1 MARVAEMSVELVAV
15 ERPVWSGNATSVFA
29 ETTEGELAIL
39 PGHTP
44 LLGELVEGGIVKVTT
59 TDGDTVTAAVFGGFL
74 SATGDKV
81 SVLAEA
87 AELADEID
95 AQAARDALAQ
105 AGPDK
110 GADKDSDKDSVR
122 ARATA
127 RLKAV
132 GEAV

>member
-1 MARVAEMSVELVAV
+1 MSVELVAV
-15 ERPVWSGNATSVFA
+15 ERQVWSGHARSVFA
-29 ETTEGELAIL
+29 KTTVGELGIL

-44 LLGELVEGGIVKVTT
+44 LLGELVEGGIVKITT
-59 TDGDTVTAAVFGGFL
+59 TDGEIITAAVFGGFL
-74 SATGDKV
+74 SVTGDKV

-95 AQAARDALAQ
+95 AQAARDALAR
-105 AGPDK
+105 A
-110 GADKDSDKDSVR
+110 SDDDDAEAESVR

-132 GEAV
+132 GQAV

>member
-1 MARVAEMSVELVAV
+1 MAEMSVELVAV
-15 ERPVWSGNATSVFA
+15 ERQVWSGHATSVFA
-29 ETTEGELAIL
+29 ETTEGELGIL

-59 TDGDTVTAAVFGGFL
+59 TDGETVTAAVFGGFL
-74 SATGDKV
+74 SVTGEKV

-95 AQAARDALAQ
+95 PQAARDALAQ
-105 AGPDK
+105 VGTEEDRD
-110 GADKDSDKDSVR
+110 GADSAR

-132 GEAV
+132 GQAV

>member
-1 MARVAEMSVELVAV
+1 MAEMSVELVAV
-15 ERPVWSGNATSVFA
+15 ERKVWSGNATWLFA
-29 ETTEGELAIL
+29 ETTEGELGVL

-59 TDGDTVTAAVFGGFL
+59 TDGETVTAAVFGGFL
-74 SATGDKV
+74 SITGEKV

-95 AQAARDALAQ
+95 PQAAKDALAQ
-105 AGPDK
+105 ADAEDDQDR
-110 GADKDSDKDSVR
+110 ADSIR

-127 RLKAV
+127 RLKAAGQDV
-132 GEAV
+132 

>member
-1 MARVAEMSVELVAV
+1 MAEMSVELVAV
-15 ERPVWSGNATSVFA
+15 ERKVWSGNATWLFA
-29 ETTEGELAIL
+29 ETTEGELGVL

-44 LLGELVEGGIVKVTT
+44 LLGELVEGGIVRVTT
-59 TDGDTVTAAVFGGFL
+59 TDGETVTAAVFGGFL
-74 SATGDKV
+74 SVTGGKV

-95 AQAARDALAQ
+95 PQAARDALAQ
-105 AGPDK
+105 AGTDE
-110 GADKDSDKDSVR
+110 AR

-132 GEAV
+132 GQAV

>member
-1 MARVAEMSVELVAV
+1 MAEMSVELVAV
-15 ERPVWSGNATSVFA
+15 ERKVWSGNATWLFA
-29 ETTEGELAIL
+29 ETTEGELGVL

-44 LLGELVEGGIVKVTT
+44 LLGELVEGGIVKITT
-59 TDGDTVTAAVFGGFL
+59 TDGETVTAAVFGGFL
-74 SATGDKV
+74 SITGEKV

-95 AQAARDALAQ
+95 PQAARDALAQ
-105 AGPDK
+105 ADTEEDQDR
-110 GADKDSDKDSVR
+110 ADSIR

-132 GEAV
+132 GQDV

>member
-15 ERPVWSGNATSVFA
+15 ERQVWSGNATAVFA
-29 ETTEGELAIL
+29 ETTEGELGIL

-44 LLGELVEGGIVKVTT
+44 LLGELVEGGIVRVTT
-59 TDGDTVTAAVFGGFL
+59 TDADTVTAAVFGGFL
-74 SATGDKV
+74 SVTGSKV
-81 SVLAEA
+81 TVLAEA

-105 AGPDK
+105 AGSEED
-110 GADKDSDKDSVR
+110 ADSVR

-132 GEAV
+132 GQSV

>member
-1 MARVAEMSVELVAV
+1 
-15 ERPVWSGNATSVFA
+15 A

-44 LLGELVEGGIVKVTT
+44 LLGELIEGGIVKITT
-59 TDGDTVTAAVFGGFL
+59 TDDETVTAAVFGGFL
-74 SATGDKV
+74 SATGEKV

-95 AQAARDALAQ
+95 EQAARDALTQ
-105 AGPDK
+105 AD
-110 GADKDSDKDSVR
+110 ADKDSEQADSVR

-127 RLKAV
+127 RLRAV
-132 GEAV
+132 GQTV

>member
-15 ERPVWSGNATSVFA
+15 ERQVWSGTATSVFA
-29 ETTEGELAIL
+29 ETTEGELGVL

-59 TDGDTVTAAVFGGFL
+59 TDGETVTAAVFGGFL
-74 SATGDKV
+74 SVTGARV
-81 SVLAEA
+81 TVLAEA

-95 AQAARDALAQ
+95 AQAAQDALAQ
-105 AGPDK
+105 AGSGED
-110 GADKDSDKDSVR
+110 ADSVR
-122 ARATA
+122 AKASA

-132 GEAV
+132 DRTV